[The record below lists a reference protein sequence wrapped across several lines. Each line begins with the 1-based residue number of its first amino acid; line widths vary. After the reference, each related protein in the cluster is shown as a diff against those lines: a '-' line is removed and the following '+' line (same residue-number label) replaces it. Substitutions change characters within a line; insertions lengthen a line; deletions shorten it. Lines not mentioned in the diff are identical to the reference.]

1 MNTVR
6 ILIYHGKHG
15 DQYWLADTPTR
26 EMQALQ
32 ALFTILD
39 EWGCYTEV
47 DNTDVAHALPAAR
60 EGDPKAIHFILSVRD
75 RYEYEEWV
83 FEDVEVPCNGGLPGK
98 TELLGF
104 DAYQVSAHGTAVYPQ
119 HAGIL
124 YAALGLAGEGGEIA
138 GKLIALVEAALHVS
152 KHTGEVANQA
162 KKVLRDDNNVLT
174 EARKQAIVKELGGMF
189 WYAAEIATIL
199 GINLSAVPH
208 ANLTELYSRKDR
220 GTLKGDG
227 DNR

>member
-6 ILIYHGKHG
+6 ILIYHGEHG

-47 DNTDVAHALPAAR
+47 DDTDVAHALPAAR
-60 EGDPKAIHFILSVRD
+60 KGDPKAIHFILSVRD
-75 RYEYEEWV
+75 RYEYEGWV

-119 HAGIL
+119 HAGI
-124 YAALGLAGEGGEIA
+124 YYSALGLAGEAGEIA
-138 GKLIALVEAALHVS
+138 NKV
-152 KHTGEVANQA
+152 
-162 KKVLRDDNNVLT
+162 KKIIRDDGGQVT
-174 EARKQAIVKELGGMF
+174 REKRQAILKELGDVF
-189 WYAAEIATIL
+189 WYAAEIATVL
-199 GINLSAVPH
+199 EADLSEVAG
-208 ANLTELYSRKDR
+208 ANLTNLYGRKER
-220 GTLKGDG
+220 GTLHGDG